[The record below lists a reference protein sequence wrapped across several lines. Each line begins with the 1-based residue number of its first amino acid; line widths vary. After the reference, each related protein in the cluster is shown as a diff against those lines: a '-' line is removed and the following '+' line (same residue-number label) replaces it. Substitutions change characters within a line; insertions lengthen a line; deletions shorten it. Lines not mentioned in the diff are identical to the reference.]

1 MNETPK
7 LNKIKSPKKKRE
19 IGVNH
24 KLDIISKN
32 ITGASKNIN
41 NPDQFYM
48 DFFNDIIKKKPYKIN
63 KNDKLN
69 NKDINEQE
77 KPKNKNKF

>member
-1 MNETPK
+1 
-7 LNKIKSPKKKRE
+7 
-19 IGVNH
+19 
-24 KLDIISKN
+24 
-32 ITGASKNIN
+32 
-41 NPDQFYM
+41 M